1 MKCGD
6 VFFSG
11 EMICEGD
18 LSIFQR
24 ISSAKMM
31 EPGNGGG
38 NLQAGM
44 GAQQRIMEHVNIRE
58 NNCDFKSII
67 VDF

>member
-1 MKCGD
+1 
-6 VFFSG
+6 
-11 EMICEGD
+11 
-18 LSIFQR
+18 
-24 ISSAKMM
+24 MM